1 MIYNRIQH
9 AVHKTHKFLS
19 RSYDRAVRMAGA
31 FDHGMNFAAKVAR
44 TVAPL
49 MDQYTGTATAKQARS
64 FGDDYQLLRTK
75 VLGLHHE
82 GQTATSHIVGSLRK
96 GVPELGL

>member
-1 MIYNRIQH
+1 MLRNRIQH
-9 AVHKTHKFLS
+9 AVHRTHMFLS
-19 RSYDRAVRMAGA
+19 RSYDRAVRMGGA
-31 FDHGMNFAAKVAR
+31 FDHGMTLAAKVAR

-49 MDQYTGTATAKQARS
+49 VDQYTGTATAKQARS